1 MVTRIIISTLLASY
15 VLMLCGGCSGREAP
29 LDGVVVDSLHAEVF
43 IDLHLADA
51 RAEVTGEPRDSLR
64 RVALA
69 THQLDSL
76 ALTAILDRYAQHPE
90 EAVALYEQATEQLAT
105 ERRGR

>member
-1 MVTRIIISTLLASY
+1 MLVRILTPALPALC
-15 VLMLCGGCSGREAP
+15 VLMLCGGCSGGEAP
-29 LDGVVVDSLHAEVF
+29 SDDVVVDSLHAEVL

-64 RVALA
+64 NVALA
-69 THQLDSL
+69 IHQLDSL
-76 ALTAILDRYAQHPE
+76 ALTAILDRYARHPE
-90 EAVALYEQATEQLAT
+90 EAVALYEQAGEQLAT